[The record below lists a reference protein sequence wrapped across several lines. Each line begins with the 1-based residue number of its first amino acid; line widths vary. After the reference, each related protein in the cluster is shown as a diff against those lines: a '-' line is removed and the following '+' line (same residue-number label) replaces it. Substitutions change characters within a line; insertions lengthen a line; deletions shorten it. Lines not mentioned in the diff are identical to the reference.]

1 MRILITGNMG
11 YVGPVLTRF
20 LRDRLPDAE
29 LIGFD
34 TAFFGHSLTG
44 AGLLPEARLDR
55 QVFGDIREFPAELLD
70 GVDAVVHLS
79 AISNDPMGNKFEA
92 VTGEINRD
100 ATVRIARLAAE
111 RGVKR
116 FVFASSCS
124 MYGYA
129 EGGAR
134 KETDPTNPLTAY
146 ARSKIG
152 SEKAMAELDRKGM
165 LVTSLRFATACGM
178 SDRLRLDL
186 VLNDFVACAITS
198 GEISVLSDGTP
209 WRPLIDVEDMARAIL
224 WAIRRKQDKGG
235 AFLAVNAGRD
245 EGNYQVRE
253 LAEAVARQTPGA
265 KVSINTNAPPDKRSY
280 RVDFSLF
287 RSLAPDSIPQ
297 LSLDQSITRL
307 REGPRGHGLC
317 GQGFPQLAPI
327 CGSRPS
333 SATWP
338 RGVLVRICA
347 GASVPATW
355 EPTPAS
361 FHRTPLEGRLIHGTS
376 PGPPPSPPRGGGL
389 RAGLPAPAFGIRS
402 LRRAFR

>member
-20 LRDRLPDAE
+20 LRDRLEDAE

-79 AISNDPMGNKFEA
+79 AISNDPMGNKYEA

-111 RGVKR
+111 RRVKS

-152 SEKAMAELDRKGM
+152 SEKAMAEIDRKGM

-186 VLNDFVACAITS
+186 VLNDFVACAIAS
-198 GEISVLSDGTP
+198 GEITVLSDGTP

-224 WAIRRKQDKGG
+224 WAIRRKPEKGG
-235 AFLAVNAGRD
+235 EFLAVNAGRD
-245 EGNYQVRE
+245 EGNYQVRD
-253 LAEAVARQTPGA
+253 LAEAVARQVPGTT
-265 KVSINTNAPPDKRSY
+265 VSINTNAPPDKRSY
-280 RVDFSLF
+280 RVDFALF
-287 RSLAPDSIPQ
+287 RVARARTPFRNCRSISPSPACARG
-297 LSLDQSITRL
+297 LGPWALRTRISAA
-307 REGPRGHGLC
+307 R
-317 GQGFPQLAPI
+317 PI

-338 RGVLVRICA
+338 RAVSATDLRWRFRSHDL
-347 GASVPATW
+347 GADARVIPQDA
-355 EPTPAS
+355 A
-361 FHRTPLEGRLIHGTS
+361 
-376 PGPPPSPPRGGGL
+376 
-389 RAGLPAPAFGIRS
+389 
-402 LRRAFR
+402 